1 LILDGKLNAI
11 GVSSAR
17 RLPSLPDVPTLAESG
32 IAGFESVGWFGL
44 VAPAGTSADVIA
56 RLNDAFTKALK
67 DPAVVEKIR
76 TLGAE
81 PAPTSPEQFGRFIQS
96 ESTKWGKLIS
106 EAGIKA
112 N

>member
-1 LILDGKLNAI
+1 LILEGKLNAV
-11 GVSSAR
+11 GVSSVR

-44 VAPAGTSADVIA
+44 VAPAGTPADIVG
-56 RLNDAFTKALK
+56 RLNEAFVKALK
-67 DPAVVEKIR
+67 DPSVVEKIR

-81 PAPTSPEQFGRFIQS
+81 PAPTSPEQFSSFIQS
-96 ESTKWGKLIS
+96 ESTKWGKLIN